1 MRYVLIVIGAM
12 AVIFGTFTALG
23 WANAHATAY
32 LMIIP
37 GSIFLA
43 TGLATLDIVQTIRQ
57 YASKDLQSGA

>member
-12 AVIFGTFTALG
+12 AVIFGTFTAIY
-23 WANAHATAY
+23 WANAHAAAY

-43 TGLATLDIVQTIRQ
+43 TGLATVDLVQAIKQ
-57 YASKDLQSGA
+57 SSPKDS